1 MDLVSRVKNILVSPI
16 SEWRAIDDEPDR
28 PSDILKNYVAI
39 LAAIPAVCGFIGLV
53 LIGGS
58 IVFGLISAIIQYGLT
73 LASVY
78 VVAFVIN
85 ALAPMFGGIRD
96 FSRAFKVAA
105 YAPTAAWVA
114 GAFALIPALAVF
126 MILGV
131 YSIYLFFIGL
141 PILMR
146 GRVDSSVAYIL
157 VVLVT
162 VTIVYM
168 VILYLP
174 MTLLGAR

>member
-16 SEWRAIDDEPDR
+16 SEWHVIDGESDR

-39 LAAIPAVCGFIGLV
+39 LAAIPAVCGFIGFV

-58 IVFGLISAIIQYGLT
+58 IVFGFVSAIIQYGLT
-73 LASVY
+73 LAGVY
-78 VVAFVIN
+78 AVAFVIN

-114 GAFALIPALAVF
+114 GVFALIPVLAVF
-126 MILGV
+126 IILGL

-141 PILMR
+141 PIMMR

-162 VTIVYM
+162 VTIVTM

-174 MTLLGAR
+174 MKLLGVG